1 MNRGTDYIG
10 LAATAVILNDNN
22 EILLLQRNKAPE
34 AGNWSVPGGA
44 VEFGETMEN
53 ALKRELREELGI
65 EIEIIKPLTFTDH
78 IPAPKSTHWVVAT
91 FLAKVTSGE
100 VINKEPEKHQQLAW
114 FSPTDIPTNSTSTT
128 ISAVKSIT

>member
-1 MNRGTDYIG
+1 MKRGKDYIG
-10 LAATAVILNDNN
+10 LAATAVILNDDN

-44 VEFGETMEN
+44 VEFGETMED
-53 ALKRELREELGI
+53 ALKRELYEELGI

-78 IPAPKSTHWVVAT
+78 IPSPKSTHWVVAT
-91 FLAKVTSGE
+91 FLAKIISGE
-100 VINKEPEKHQQLAW
+100 VTNKEPEKHQQLAW
-114 FSPTDIPTNSTSTT
+114 FSLTDIPANSTSTT